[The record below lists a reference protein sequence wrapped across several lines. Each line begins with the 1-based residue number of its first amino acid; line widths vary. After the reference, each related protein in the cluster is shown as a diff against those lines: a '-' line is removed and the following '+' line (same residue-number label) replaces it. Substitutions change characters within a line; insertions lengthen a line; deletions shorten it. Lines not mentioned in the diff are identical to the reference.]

1 MTINHSQFQSIDT
14 ATLATITGGDGSS
27 TTTVSG
33 GVQTPGGS
41 GNVSVSQQQSESS
54 TYLRCLDRVYSQRG
68 FFESPQS
75 VEARQERQC
84 APYRTQETR

>member
-1 MTINHSQFQSIDT
+1 MTNFEIIDT
-14 ATLATITGGDGSS
+14 ITLTSITGGEGSSS
-27 TTTVSG
+27 TTLSG

-41 GNVSVSQQQSESS
+41 GNVSVTQQQSESS

-68 FFESPQS
+68 WLESPQS
-75 VEARQERQC
+75 VEQRQERMC

>member
-1 MTINHSQFQSIDT
+1 MTNNSHFESIDIF
-14 ATLATITGGDGSS
+14 ALATITGGDGSS
-27 TTTVSG
+27 STTVSG
-33 GVQTPGGS
+33 GVQTPGGG
-41 GNVSVSQQQSESS
+41 GNVSVQQSTSESS

-75 VEARQERQC
+75 VEARQERMC